1 MDVQRF
7 LYLIAYDVGQPARLR
22 RVQQIRLSLDPAF
35 CLSCARLLIQHKLGS
50 QIDWLAQLQI
60 EAHPSARHSL
70 GHTLAQLR
78 ALHARVPHA
87 HSLASL
93 RGLEGAAAASYF
105 EGLKA
110 VVPASLGFSSRNRR
124 PPKDPF
130 NALLSLTYTLVQA
143 ETAIA
148 LWGAGL
154 DPYVGYYHALD
165 FGRES
170 LACDLLEPV
179 RVHADRF
186 CLELVRQQTLSLDH
200 FSLGPTGCLLGKAG
214 RARYYDAYEQSSP
227 AWRSAIAAQVSALLE
242 RIGCAGDSHAL
253 PSPDHDFEHD
263 HDPDPDF

>member
-60 EAHPSARHSL
+60 EAHPSARHPL

-165 FGRES
+165 FAPRIAGLRSALTRARARRSVLPRTGAPANPEPRS
-170 LACDLLEPV
+170 LQPRPY
-179 RVHADRF
+179 RVFA
-186 CLELVRQQTLSLDH
+186 RQ
-200 FSLGPTGCLLGKAG
+200 G
-214 RARYYDAYEQSSP
+214 RAGTLLRRLRTEQPSVAQRHCRPSIRP
-227 AWRSAIAAQVSALLE
+227 ARAHRLRGRQPRPA
-242 RIGCAGDSHAL
+242 
-253 PSPDHDFEHD
+253 
-263 HDPDPDF
+263 